1 MPVSKT
7 LDKMISWTYQKCSK
21 IERVEIWSS
30 VFSIYYFRDI
40 FHWLEFL

>member
-21 IERVEIWSS
+21 IEWVEIWSS
-30 VFSIYYFRDI
+30 IFSVYYFRDI